1 MKKLSKLLH
10 SYSSGIGIAVGSAAV
25 ILGLIFFFI
34 IRRRRKTA
42 AYAKSRGLITPP
54 SSASGTTATTSAT
67 TTTTNSSQS
76 IPSYPY
82 SRTDLEKGSS
92 YFGAKVF
99 SCSELEEATDN
110 FNSSKQLGDG
120 GFGAVYLGK
129 KMYRCSRSCT
139 LDLILMSSTYLTL
152 KL

>member
-1 MKKLSKLLH
+1 M
-10 SYSSGIGIAVGSAAV
+10 GF
-25 ILGLIFFFI
+25 IFFFI

-42 AYAKSRGLITPP
+42 AYAKGRGLKTPP
-54 SSASGTTATTSAT
+54 SSASGATATTSEATT

-76 IPSYPY
+76 TPSYPY
-82 SRTDLEKGSS
+82 SITDLERGSS

-129 KMYRCSRSCT
+129 KMHHCSRSCM
-139 LDLILMSSTYLTL
+139 LDLIY
-152 KL
+152 